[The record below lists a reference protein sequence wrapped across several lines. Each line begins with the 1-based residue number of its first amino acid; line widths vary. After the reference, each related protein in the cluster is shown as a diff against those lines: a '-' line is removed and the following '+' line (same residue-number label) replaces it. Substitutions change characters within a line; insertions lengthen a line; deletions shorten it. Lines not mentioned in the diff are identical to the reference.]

1 MDENQILQPRGGK
14 RGHNS
19 NQTYETKH
27 SKPGSREHLGC
38 IENPK
43 SKLFGAKSME
53 AGSSPFLEKLI
64 FRGQGG
70 HFQTHF
76 EGHFQTQT
84 TVNSVLTARDSISG
98 PRKPRV
104 ISKHDQGVISN
115 TLTKPWGHFQTQA
128 YFLLPGTAF
137 SGLSISFHVAPTH
150 TFRLRLGGDWGLGWG
165 LGWGKPLTLIK
176 QHCSTHT
183 HL

>member
-1 MDENQILQPRGGK
+1 MGK
-14 RGHNS
+14 CDIWVVSLYAYAMYFLWGVYSHIPLTFSHPAAEAPCAAGVAAAPSTTEGWLRCS
-19 NQTYETKH
+19 
-27 SKPGSREHLGC
+27 
-38 IENPK
+38 PK
-43 SKLFGAKSME
+43 GNNYDMYSW
-53 AGSSPFLEKLI
+53 
-64 FRGQGG
+64 QGG

-150 TFRLRLGGDWGLGWG
+150 TFRLRLGGGLGFRVG
-165 LGWGKPLTLIK
+165 TGVGEALDIDKATL
-176 QHCSTHT
+176 
-183 HL
+183 